1 MDIEAKMRFLLYILA
16 PIGNLLFALLEI
28 FLKILI
34 ALNFTVQYYEFSEFE
49 LVGCVSDPDSLSP
62 DPDPAL

>member
-16 PIGNLLFALLEI
+16 PIGNSLFH
-28 FLKILI
+28 
-34 ALNFTVQYYEFSEFE
+34 FTVTYYEFSEFE
-49 LVGCVSDPDSLSP
+49 LEGSVSDLDSLSP